1 MELFADI
8 LFLSIFVASFLFRN
22 DGGIPLLVQVS
33 CDEERTC
40 WKRIPLWDYLIG
52 DGTPDPL
59 YNIGV
64 KAKLA
69 ESSVSLAM
77 GKSRIRLM
85 FCQCQWW
92 EVQKTPGNFTR
103 YFWREGGR
111 LLPSP
116 SWNLLQSEEKNEQE
130 NKIDT
135 RARLGLSEEETE
147 SLNAALHICIFFMKI
162 SQIYF
167 IWKHND

>member
-1 MELFADI
+1 MRSLITKQQTKQEPKLVTKC
-8 LFLSIFVASFLFRN
+8 SRNNRKKTKHWKIFKNMMTTFTICIWN
-22 DGGIPLLVQVS
+22 IYQHG
-33 CDEERTC
+33 
-40 WKRIPLWDYLIG
+40 WY
-52 DGTPDPL
+52 DPL

-111 LLPSP
+111 LLPSL

-147 SLNAALHICIFFMKI
+147 SLNAALHIWIFSMKI
-162 SQIYF
+162 SKIYL
-167 IWKHND
+167 IWKLND